1 VSRRLPLVPL
11 AAAACGPAVLLWWL
25 SARGTPAPQ
34 NASRAAILLAAACL
48 VALAARGAVRLWR
61 AVEEP
66 AGARPGRWLLAL
78 LALSFAAHF
87 TGLGHEIGGLY
98 FADEG
103 TFRAQAE
110 RINDGQL
117 LRAWFV
123 YPHLLFYLDA
133 VALWVASLFAGQVTA
148 AVRVLCGVEGALE
161 VAGLVTRTVSAGL
174 GALTAWPVFALG
186 RRLGGLAAGVL
197 GGALIVLSPIYL
209 EVCHLAIAD
218 GPAAFFAAVSLAA
231 AARLLD
237 GGSRRAF
244 LLAGAA
250 AGLAAGCKY
259 PAGIVAVAI
268 VALDLR
274 LGWRR
279 LRRGERWWPAGTLL
293 AAGAALA
300 AFLLTTPSLLAFPAA
315 AAGEGTAADLLFG
328 ARLYAKHGWPGVV
341 RASNIAYYAGELAR
355 SFGLPALILGLSGL
369 AAAPPRNRTRVA
381 WILPLP
387 LVYLGLLLVL
397 TIALRR
403 NLTTVLPALAALL
416 GVGLAGWL
424 DRLRRL
430 RPAGRWLRPATALLA
445 AAALAVPAARSG
457 AQLAR
462 ASRPTTRDL
471 AAEWMIERL
480 PPGTFVV
487 QEAYTPQMPPPPR
500 FFTRKPRL
508 AIRVGLDELRDPRYD
523 YLLLA
528 SDAYGR
534 FLRPD
539 RAGDP
544 ALQAPRER
552 YRALFDAFEEVAVF
566 EPGRLRA
573 GPVVHVLRLA
583 PEPLEHADAA
593 SWTAA
598 AALVSDPAMAES
610 GAAEIRFTA
619 PGQWALFKGWLRGG
633 EYELTAEGQSA
644 GAGSVEIRRRDALP
658 AIEART
664 TSEEGRSRLTV
675 PGDGKVFLY
684 LRLPP
689 GSRLTGLR
697 LEPLSGAAG

>member
-1 VSRRLPLVPL
+1 VSRRLPLAPL
-11 AAAACGPAVLLWWL
+11 AAAACGPAGLLWWL
-25 SARGTPAPQ
+25 SARGTPAPVTV
-34 NASRAAILLAAACL
+34 SRVAVLLAAAGL
-48 VALAARGAVRLWR
+48 AVLAARGALRLWR
-61 AVEEP
+61 DGEP
-66 AGARPGRWLLAL
+66 GGARPGRWLLAL
-78 LALSFAAHF
+78 LVLSFAAHF

-110 RINDGQL
+110 RINGGQL

-133 VALWVASLFAGQVTA
+133 LALWVASLFAGPVA
-148 AVRVLCGVEGALE
+148 AAARLLYGVEGGLE
-161 VAGLVTRTVSAGL
+161 VAGLVTRAVSAGL

-186 RRLGGLAAGVL
+186 RRLGGLAAGTL

-231 AARLLD
+231 AGRLLD
-237 GGSRRAF
+237 GESRRAF

-293 AAGAALA
+293 AAAAALA
-300 AFLLTTPSLLAFPAA
+300 TFLLSTPSLLAFPAA

-341 RASNIAYYAGELAR
+341 RVSNVAYYAGELAR
-355 SFGLPALILGLSGL
+355 SFGLPALLLGLSGL
-369 AAAPPRNRTRVA
+369 AFAPGRTRARVA
-381 WILPLP
+381 WMLPFP
-387 LVYLGLLLVL
+387 AVYLGLLLVL

-403 NLTTVLPALAALL
+403 NLTAVLPALAVLL

-430 RPAGRWLRPATALLA
+430 RPQARSWRPAAALLA

-471 AAEWMIERL
+471 AATWMIEHTH
-480 PPGTFVV
+480 PGTFVV
-487 QEAYTPQMPPPPR
+487 QEAYTPQLPQPPR

-552 YRALFDAFEEVAVF
+552 YRTLFDAFEEVARVD
-566 EPGRLRA
+566 PGRLRA
-573 GPVVHVLRLA
+573 GPVVHVLRLD
-583 PEPLEHADAA
+583 PETIAYRTAA

-598 AALVSDPAMAES
+598 SALVSDPAMT
-610 GAAEIRFTA
+610 GPDAAAIRFTA
-619 PGQWALFKGWLRGG
+619 SGQWALFKGWLRSG
-633 EYELTAEGQSA
+633 EYGLAVEGEVA
-644 GAGSVEIRRRDALP
+644 GLGSLEVRRRDGLEV
-658 AIEART
+658 IDART
-664 TSEEGRSRLTV
+664 VGEDGRCRLLLR
-675 PGDGKVFLY
+675 GDAKYFLY
-684 LRLPP
+684 VRLPP
-689 GSRLTGLR
+689 GSRLTHLR
-697 LEPLSGAAG
+697 LEPAAVGAG